1 MKTRNYLYCVITSL
15 IVLLLVAGFSK
26 SSLLIS
32 HSLTSLSYSQHERI
46 SLSDDDPENEDI
58 CGLYEADCED
68 ISNKE
73 TNNIEINLT
82 QAQKAQVTVIYFW
95 MQDCAHCE
103 KMLNS
108 LLPEMYLTYGDQ
120 VYFYPIELKE
130 ISEIDIFYQMA
141 ERLGVPKNNIGVP
154 LMIISDKVLYG
165 NQIENN
171 LKKSIDSSLQK
182 NPYTFVA
189 IPEFEE
195 NLPEFLRNK
204 QVDHTINMSNQS
216 NNTLPIRSPFP
227 LAFVIGMPFV
237 LIFGIIFYIFTK
249 KNNLRS

>member
-1 MKTRNYLYCVITSL
+1 MKTKIYLYWVIASL

-26 SSLLIS
+26 SSFLIS
-32 HSLTSLSYSQHERI
+32 HSSTSLSYSQHVRI
-46 SLSDDDPENEDI
+46 SPSDDDPENEDL
-58 CGLYEADCED
+58 CGLTEPDCD
-68 ISNKE
+68 HNSNIE
-73 TNNIEINLT
+73 TKNIEINLS
-82 QAQKAQVTVIYFW
+82 QAQKAKVTVIFFW

-103 KMLNS
+103 KVLNS

-154 LMIISDKVLYG
+154 LMIISDKVHYG

-195 NLPEFLRNK
+195 KLPDFLRSK
-204 QVDHTINMSNQS
+204 QVDHTINKSNQS

-227 LAFVIGMPFV
+227 LALVIGMPLV